1 MAGTKRYPAQ
11 LKRDAVEM
19 VAQLVAQGS
28 TEWAAMGK
36 TADLL
41 GVGSAETVRKWVRN
55 VPEVAAGVSQVAAE
69 GEEVRRLRREVAEL
83 KRANGILKAASAF
96 FAAEIDRPH
105 R

>member
-1 MAGTKRYPAQ
+1 
-11 LKRDAVEM
+11 
-19 VAQLVAQGS
+19 
-28 TEWAAMGK
+28 MGK

-41 GVGSAETVRKWVRN
+41 GVGSAETVRQWVRKA
-55 VPEVAAGVSQVAAE
+55 PSSAAGGGAANA
-69 GEEVRRLRREVAEL
+69 GSEEIRRLKREVAEL